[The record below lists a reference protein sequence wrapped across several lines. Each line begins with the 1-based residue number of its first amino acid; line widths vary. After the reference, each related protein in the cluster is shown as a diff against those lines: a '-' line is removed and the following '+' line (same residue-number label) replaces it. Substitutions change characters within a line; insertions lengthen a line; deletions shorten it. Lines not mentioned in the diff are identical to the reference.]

1 VYALYRLSTQLR
13 MKDIRKVA
21 SQTKHL
27 AASDEV
33 PSNYDLCEAEWW
45 SEVGSADYPFGDSPV
60 NHAAL
65 DMGMG
70 VIEQTTE
77 ALRVHLPPS
86 PAPPPAAAAA
96 EDQNEAMQ
104 IDEQPT
110 MSEVLDQV
118 RRQYFDT
125 LYLAKVSILSLR
137 RLEWN

>member
-1 VYALYRLSTQLR
+1 

-27 AASDEV
+27 AIGDGV
-33 PSNYDLCEAEWW
+33 PSNYDLCESEWW

-70 VIEQTTE
+70 VLEQTTE
-77 ALRVHLPPS
+77 ATEASRVPLPPS
-86 PAPPPAAAAA
+86 PAPPPAATAAA
-96 EDQNEAMQ
+96 AADKQTEAMQ

-137 RLEWN
+137 CPESN